1 MFLLSFIVL
10 YLLWWMLLLCNT
22 DPLMSYAD
30 SLLQVVTFPIV
41 ATFTGDSS
49 RLLTDALKSPIHLLK
64 VSSFRVYGLCVHCA
78 CVCACSLQGSVG
90 ILKFFKDGILKMKR
104 VFMAGSIKSKKESK
118 KEGILNCEGRN

>member
-10 YLLWWMLLLCNT
+10 YLLWWMLLLWNT
-22 DPLMSYAD
+22 DLLMSYAD
-30 SLLQVVTFPIV
+30 SLLQMLTFPIV

-78 CVCACSLQGSVG
+78 YVRVHCKVLLAFLSSS
-90 ILKFFKDGILKMKR
+90 KME
-104 VFMAGSIKSKKESK
+104 FSK
-118 KEGILNCEGRN
+118 